1 MLGCFALRGNV
12 LTILFSTDHSGNPD
26 PGVSKYL
33 ENIQCF
39 DKLTLLVGW
48 QEGHPAYNNFPIP
61 KDSSSFFY
69 RVTLCVS
76 AVFAVARLIGSH
88 MRSIEWWHFNDL
100 DGPLTRFSRSRHFWS
115 RIHQNGVSYG
125 QSYYRMLTGNHIES
139 IEWYH
144 FQWLWLT
151 PYRDF

>member
-12 LTILFSTDHSGNPD
+12 LTILFSTDHSGSPD

-39 DKLTLLVGW
+39 DKLTLLHGRVTGRASGL
-48 QEGHPAYNNFPIP
+48 QQFPH
-61 KDSSSFFY
+61 SQRVFFY

-88 MRSIEWWHFNDL
+88 MRSIEW
-100 DGPLTRFSRSRHFWS
+100 
-115 RIHQNGVSYG
+115 
-125 QSYYRMLTGNHIES
+125 
-139 IEWYH
+139 
-144 FQWLWLT
+144 
-151 PYRDF
+151 